1 MQAKYLLDS
10 NTVRQL
16 QNPNDDVEQIL
27 SAADMVLTDEQV
39 NKHGSY
45 GLALW
50 ADGQA
55 ARMFAGSY
63 FGFLAPNRRTFVP

>member
-39 NKHGSY
+39 NKRASY

-55 ARMFAGSY
+55 ARIAGSY